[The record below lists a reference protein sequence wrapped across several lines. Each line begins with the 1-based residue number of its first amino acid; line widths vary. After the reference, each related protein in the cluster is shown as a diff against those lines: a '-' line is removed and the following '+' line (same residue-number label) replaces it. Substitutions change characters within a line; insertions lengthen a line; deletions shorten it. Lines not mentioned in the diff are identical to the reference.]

1 MPTLV
6 FVNWPHGGAVLSVGP
21 PQWGVR
27 GGGGRNRGQGGRFKG
42 LDPVVPVT
50 DPDILSSISDFY
62 GISPEFPL
70 WEQIITRQSF
80 STAHNNILLQCNM
93 LNKQQPYWLNYCVC
107 NLPLCL

>member
-1 MPTLV
+1 MYSCGNSLAIC
-6 FVNWPHGGAVLSVGP
+6 HAAVHSVGV

-50 DPDILSSISDFY
+50 DPEILSSISDFY

-70 WEQIITRQSF
+70 WEQIITRQGI
-80 STAHNNILLQCNM
+80 STLLF
-93 LNKQQPYWLNYCVC
+93 
-107 NLPLCL
+107 